1 MRNKRWIINFK
12 KGYDNMKNVIYLE
25 DALRGYEI
33 EVAKKQD
40 LNGAIVIDN
49 KIVLSREEV
58 KRLMEFLS
66 EDLEGWID
74 WVLKIKGRSCPST

>member
-1 MRNKRWIINFK
+1 
-12 KGYDNMKNVIYLE
+12 MKNVIYLE

-66 EDLEGWID
+66 EDLEG
-74 WVLKIKGRSCPST
+74 

>member
-58 KRLMEFLS
+58 KRLVEFLS
-66 EDLEGWID
+66 EDLE
-74 WVLKIKGRSCPST
+74 S